1 MSKQSLF
8 RKLGISAVAAGAM
21 LVAGCASMEPAK
33 PEEIVAKRSQAFW
46 NARAEGRVDKAYAL
60 TSPAY
65 RKVHTLE
72 EFQKLFGNAFTL
84 KGAEVVNVQCEREKC
99 TARAKIE
106 INPAFVGLKM
116 GSIATHLDEVWL
128 LEDGQW
134 WRYQDL

>member
-84 KGAEVVNVQCEREKC
+84 REQ
-99 TARAKIE
+99 R
-106 INPAFVGLKM
+106 L
-116 GSIATHLDEVWL
+116 
-128 LEDGQW
+128 
-134 WRYQDL
+134 